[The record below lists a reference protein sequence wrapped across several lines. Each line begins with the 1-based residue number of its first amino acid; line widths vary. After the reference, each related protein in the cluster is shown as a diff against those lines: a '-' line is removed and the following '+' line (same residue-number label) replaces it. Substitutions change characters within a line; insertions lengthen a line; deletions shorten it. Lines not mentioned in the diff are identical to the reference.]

1 MIIPILI
8 CLLIIGTGILVVITD
23 KGMRKQRIIIKTIT
37 SLVFVLI
44 GIFSYLKYKNDF
56 TYFLLLIMGAG
67 ASFLGDVFLAISSKS
82 ERNSSNTNLIIGASC
97 FFLAQLLYSSAF
109 ISKVGYNFI
118 LLFIP
123 LLGIIVLFLA
133 TLSKSNTLEV
143 GKLKIPLLIYGLSVC
158 FTCSAAMN
166 FLIIYGIH
174 SFISIV
180 ALGGLLFLMSD
191 FLLIYKYFHKDY
203 YPRTINF
210 IYLSTYYLA
219 QLIYMIS
226 LVWN

>member
-1 MIIPILI
+1 M
-8 CLLIIGTGILVVITD
+8 
-23 KGMRKQRIIIKTIT
+23 
-37 SLVFVLI
+37 
-44 GIFSYLKYKNDF
+44 
-56 TYFLLLIMGAG
+56 
-67 ASFLGDVFLAISSKS
+67 
-82 ERNSSNTNLIIGASC
+82 
-97 FFLAQLLYSSAF
+97 
-109 ISKVGYNFI
+109 

-123 LLGIIVLFLA
+123 LIGIIILFLA
-133 TLSKSNTLEV
+133 TLSRTNTLEV

-158 FTCSAAMN
+158 FTCSASIN
-166 FLIIYGIH
+166 FLIIYGLD
-174 SFISIV
+174 SFLSIV
-180 ALGGLLFLMSD
+180 FFGWNLFLISE

>member
-1 MIIPILI
+1 VIIPILI

-37 SLVFVLI
+37 SSVFVLI

-56 TYFLLLIMGAG
+56 LYFLLLIIGAG
-67 ASFLGDVFLAISSKS
+67 SSFFGDVFLAISSKS

-109 ISKVGYNFI
+109 ISKVGYNFV

-123 LLGIIVLFLA
+123 LIGIIILFLA
-133 TLSKSNTLEV
+133 TLSRTNTLEV

-158 FTCSAAMN
+158 FTCSASIN
-166 FLIIYGIH
+166 FLIVYGLD
-174 SFISIV
+174 SFLSIV
-180 ALGGLLFLMSD
+180 AFGGILFLISD